1 MAFPQ
6 SVIDAVWRRSG
17 GKCECTRKLCG
28 HTGRCYKDL
37 TAYNWNA
44 HHITAVSL
52 GGDDTLSNCEALCL
66 PCHKNTGSYG
76 G

>member
-6 SVIDAVWRRSG
+6 SVIDDVWRRSG
-17 GKCECTRKLCG
+17 GRCECTRKSCG
-28 HTGRCYKDL
+28 HIGRCNKPL
-37 TAYNWNA
+37 TANNWDA
-44 HHITAVSL
+44 HHKTAVSA

-66 PCHKNTGSYG
+66 PCHKNTGTYG